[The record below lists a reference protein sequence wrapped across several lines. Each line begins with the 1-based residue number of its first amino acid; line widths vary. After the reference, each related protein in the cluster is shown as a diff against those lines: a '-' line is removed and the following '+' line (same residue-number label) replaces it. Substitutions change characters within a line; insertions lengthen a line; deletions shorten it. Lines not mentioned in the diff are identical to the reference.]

1 MSLFSSAIIDDI
13 RVISEAKLAS
23 MAYFYFDFRDIHK
36 QSRRDLISSVLFQ
49 LSAQSIHYRDILHRL
64 YLSHHSS
71 IQALSDGVLTECL
84 KDMLLIQNEV
94 PVYIFMDAIDEC
106 PNTSGVPSPRK
117 EILGLVEVLVNLR
130 LPNLRLCVTSRSEID
145 IRVVLEPLSSFRV
158 SLHDQTG
165 QKEDIA
171 DYIMSFVHSDRWMR
185 RWREEDKELVI
196 KELTERADGG
206 SESHCALKPVAHVS
220 II

>member
-1 MSLFSSAIIDDI
+1 MSFFGSAIIDDI
-13 RVISEAKLAS
+13 RVIFEAKLAS
-23 MAYFYFDFRDIHK
+23 MAYFYFDFRDIDK
-36 QSRRDLISSVLFQ
+36 QSRRNLISSVLFQ

-64 YLSHHSS
+64 YLAHYSG
-71 IQALSDGVLTECL
+71 IQAPSDGVLTKCL
-84 KDMLLIQNEV
+84 KDMLLLPNEV

-117 EILGLVEVLVNLR
+117 EVLGLVKELVNLR
-130 LPNLRLCVTSRSEID
+130 LPNLRLCVTSRAEID

-165 QKEDIA
+165 QKEDVA
-171 DYIMSFVHSDRWMR
+171 DYIRSFVRSDPRMG
-185 RWREEDKELVI
+185 RWRDADKELVI
-196 KELTERADGG
+196 QVLTERADGG
-206 SESHCALKPVAHVS
+206 LDSHCALIPNSHMS

>member
-1 MSLFSSAIIDDI
+1 MSLYSSAIIDDI
-13 RVISEAKLAS
+13 RDISEAKLAS
-23 MAYFYFDFRDIHK
+23 MAYFYFDFRDIDK
-36 QSRRDLISSVLFQ
+36 QYRRDMISSLLLQ

-64 YLSHHSS
+64 YLAHYSG
-71 IQALSDGVLTECL
+71 IQVPSDGVLTECL
-84 KDMLLIQNEV
+84 KDMLLFPNEV

-106 PNTSGVPSPRK
+106 PNTSGVPSPRE
-117 EILGLVEVLVNLR
+117 EILGLVEELVNLR

-145 IRVVLEPLSSFRV
+145 IRVALEPLSSFRV

-171 DYIMSFVHSDRWMR
+171 DYIISSVRSDRRMG
-185 RWREEDKELVI
+185 RWREEDRELAIRV
-196 KELTERADGG
+196 LMERADGG
-206 SESHCALKPVAHVS
+206 SESHRALILVAHVS